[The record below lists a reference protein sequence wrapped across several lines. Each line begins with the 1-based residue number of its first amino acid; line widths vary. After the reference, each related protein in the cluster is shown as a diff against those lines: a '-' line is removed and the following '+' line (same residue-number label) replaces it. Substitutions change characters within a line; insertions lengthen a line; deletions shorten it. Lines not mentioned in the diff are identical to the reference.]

1 MSQLSQEQQKVIE
14 QVQKLLALSKSSNEN
29 EAALALAKAESLLE
43 KYRLDMTQIEMMTGQ
58 KEEIIEDKDPVF
70 DSEKIVLWES
80 NLAIRVAFLYGCST
94 IRLRSPDDDLDKV
107 IRLIGRPS
115 DIMFVRYLLNY
126 ITIELCRLSI
136 EPLYKKR
143 KDYKDSWFLGAV
155 DVITMRLRQAQE
167 ETQKQFENPFA
178 VVTVNNRFN
187 ESQVKL
193 NEIYKEAKMIDIEK
207 EKESTKIRQEAYS
220 LGREAGHKVKLS
232 NNGKLS
238 AKSTLN

>member
-1 MSQLSQEQQKVIE
+1 MSQFSQEEQKVIDR
-14 QVQKLLALSKSSNEN
+14 VKNLLELSHSSNEH
-29 EAALALAKAESLLE
+29 EAALALAKAEALLE

-94 IRLRSPDDDLDKV
+94 IRLRAYDNVDKT

-126 ITIELCRLSI
+126 ITIELFRLSRI
-136 EPLYKKR
+136 PLYKKR

-178 VVTVNNRFN
+178 VVTINNRFS
-187 ESQVKL
+187 ESQTKL
-193 NEIYKEAKMIDIEK
+193 NEIYKDATTIDPEK
-207 EKESTKIRQEAYS
+207 EKQLTKIREEAYS
-220 LGREAGHKVKLS
+220 LGREAGNKVKLS
-232 NNGKLS
+232 HDKKLTS
-238 AKSTLN
+238 KSTLV